1 MVMPEMSGPALARQ
15 LFALRP
21 EMAVR
26 YMSGYADYPAEE
38 ATAAGFLQKPF
49 TPDSLAV
56 AVCEAIDASSSVAQS
71 AAR

>member
-38 ATAAGFLQKPF
+38 ATAAGFL
-49 TPDSLAV
+49 
-56 AVCEAIDASSSVAQS
+56 
-71 AAR
+71 